1 MPMITWLFR
10 KLMYKSVPDLQGLQH
25 PLNTD
30 FLPQRLFRMLITC
43 PFQKINGQIAPGLYL
58 ISFRK
63 LQVFFFLEKNQSFYF
78 LILIKIQFFNTGPFQ
93 QALLYKCLVEKEVGI
108 AGRVRG
114 EGRGGRWVESR
125 RKSRKSYFC
134 AVELMSH
141 SSLINRFN
149 REIRIF

>member
-63 LQVFFFLEKNQSFYF
+63 LQVFFFLEKTNPFTSSFSSRF
-78 LILIKIQFFNTGPFQ
+78 ISLI
-93 QALLYKCLVEKEVGI
+93 QA
-108 AGRVRG
+108 
-114 EGRGGRWVESR
+114 
-125 RKSRKSYFC
+125 
-134 AVELMSH
+134 H
-141 SSLINRFN
+141 SSRLCFTNVWQKKKQVQQGELEVKVGVGGGQKAEERVEN
-149 REIRIF
+149 ATSVLWS